1 MAELSELKA
10 ERIKKLNNLK
20 TLGISPYPAK
30 IELLG
35 ERISSVQARNILG
48 NSEKKSMFDFLAKKQ
63 TLTDKI
69 IAGRILSIRGQG
81 KILFIDVHDQE
92 GKFQVVLK
100 KDVAGDS
107 KVQTFF
113 DNLDI
118 GDFVAFVG
126 KLFITQKG
134 EKSLEATDWQILSKS
149 LLPMPSTFYGLE
161 NEEEQMRKRYLDFA
175 LNKEKRDLFFK
186 KALFWQTIRSYL
198 ISKNFLEVETPYIE
212 VTTGGAEARPFA
224 THHNDYDIDVYLRIS
239 VGELWQKRLLA
250 GGFERTFEIGRV
262 FRNEGSSPEHLQEYT
277 NCEFYAAYMD
287 EKEGIELVREMY
299 LEIAK
304 KVFGKTEFTVRG
316 HTFDLMN
323 EWKKLDYRETVLE
336 MTGVDINTASNDD
349 IKKRLQELNVK
360 WEGDNKERLVDTL
373 WKYCRKKISGPAYL
387 TNFPKLMSPLAKLNP
402 DGETAKMFVILLGGS
417 EVGKAYAELNDPQ
430 VQKNNFETQ
439 QQLIESG
446 DEEAMMSDLDFVE
459 MLEHGMPPA
468 FGFGAGERLFAFLA
482 EQPIRETQLFPL
494 VKPKTENK

>member
-20 TLGISPYPAK
+20 SFGINPYPAK
-30 IELLG
+30 IELMG
-35 ERISSVQARNILG
+35 ERITSVEAKNILE
-48 NSEKKSMFDFLAKKQ
+48 NSDKKSVLDFFAKKK

-100 KDVAGDS
+100 KDIAGDS

-186 KALFWQTIRSYL
+186 KASCWW
-198 ISKNFLEVETPYIE
+198 V
-212 VTTGGAEARPFA
+212 
-224 THHNDYDIDVYLRIS
+224 
-239 VGELWQKRLLA
+239 
-250 GGFERTFEIGRV
+250 
-262 FRNEGSSPEHLQEYT
+262 
-277 NCEFYAAYMD
+277 
-287 EKEGIELVREMY
+287 
-299 LEIAK
+299 
-304 KVFGKTEFTVRG
+304 
-316 HTFDLMN
+316 
-323 EWKKLDYRETVLE
+323 
-336 MTGVDINTASNDD
+336 
-349 IKKRLQELNVK
+349 
-360 WEGDNKERLVDTL
+360 
-373 WKYCRKKISGPAYL
+373 
-387 TNFPKLMSPLAKLNP
+387 
-402 DGETAKMFVILLGGS
+402 
-417 EVGKAYAELNDPQ
+417 
-430 VQKNNFETQ
+430 
-439 QQLIESG
+439 
-446 DEEAMMSDLDFVE
+446 
-459 MLEHGMPPA
+459 
-468 FGFGAGERLFAFLA
+468 
-482 EQPIRETQLFPL
+482 
-494 VKPKTENK
+494 